1 MWGEER
7 KDDVYYDFDGDGGDV
22 KESMAVLL
30 IFKLIIFYALS
41 TLMFPEK
48 EDKSVD
54 VLSSFMLLYA
64 TLLLFIALLLL
75 LFAMSLFAWTW

>member
-1 MWGEER
+1 
-7 KDDVYYDFDGDGGDV
+7 
-22 KESMAVLL
+22 MAVLL

-75 LFAMSLFAWTW
+75 LFAMSLFA